1 MSHPCIFVTTYLFDD
16 KKRRKYCQHITRV
29 DSMRSPSFFVRRSDM
44 LGLKHRL
51 ALKFALGAWIAAYS
65 VAASAALT
73 LYSDDDFRGLSIT
86 VQGATQ
92 NLKRVGMNDQASS
105 AIVTDGSW
113 VVCEHESFGGKCVVL
128 GPGSYRSLR
137 QYDLNDAVT
146 SARPTRRGESNR
158 PVVLPSPP
166 PEYYDW
172 YHRPNERLFQAP
184 VIAARAVYGTAEQRC
199 WGEHTHSGSANAG
212 GAVIGAIIG
221 GIIGHQIGGGSGR
234 DAATAGGAVAGAAI
248 GSQSGRGLPYSREVR
263 RCENV
268 SSGRPLYWD
277 VTYNFRGQDHFVQM
291 NRPPGP
297 TVTVNRAG
305 EPRE

>member
-1 MSHPCIFVTTYLFDD
+1 MFGIE
-16 KKRRKYCQHITRV
+16 RR
-29 DSMRSPSFFVRRSDM
+29 
-44 LGLKHRL
+44 LGLKL
-51 ALKFALGAWIAAYS
+51 AFGVLVAAYS
-65 VAASAALT
+65 VAASAGLT
-73 LYSDDDFRGLSIT
+73 LYRDDDFRGRSIT

-92 NLKRVGMNDQASS
+92 NLTRLGMNDEASS
-105 AIVTDGSW
+105 VIVTDGSW
-113 VVCEHESFGGKCVVL
+113 VICEHQNFGGKCVVL
-128 GPGSYRSLR
+128 LPGSYRTLR

-146 SARPTRRGESNR
+146 SARPSRRREPNR

-184 VIAARAVYGTAEQRC
+184 VIAARAVYGTPEQRC
-199 WGEHTHSGSANAG
+199 WTENTHSSSANAG

-234 DAATAGGAVAGAAI
+234 DAATAGGAI